1 MYYQGGSMSLIKQ
14 LEQQIFGGDNTLDL
28 HELTLDRLE
37 QEKAG
42 IRTDVK
48 LKRERHQD
56 LSKDREQLFEKIVE
70 TDDELLKKEVAQEI
84 ASIEDERAILHNEH
98 TQLMDGL
105 RVIDGLIAI
114 KRKEKMA
121 ERQGLLSQIQEME
134 KDDLVEK
141 LRQTDV
147 RELIREEKWDQLNS
161 LLSGQLSPKQIT
173 NERVDEIIRQ
183 AEDIK
188 QLEEDMGKRQAV
200 QHALRGRDVDVEAE
214 QETVKP
220 NT

>member
-1 MYYQGGSMSLIKQ
+1 MYYVVLGGRTLSLIKQ
-14 LEQQIFGGDNTLDL
+14 LEQQIFGGDEFDI
-28 HELTLDRLE
+28 HDLTLERLE
-37 QEKAG
+37 KEKAG

-48 LKRERHQD
+48 MKRERHQD
-56 LSKDREQLFEKIVE
+56 LSSKREQLFEKIVE

-121 ERQGLLSQIQEME
+121 ERQGLLSQIRDME
-134 KDDLVEK
+134 KEDLVEK

-161 LLSGQLSPKQIT
+161 LLSGQLAPKQIT
-173 NERVDEIIRQ
+173 NERVDEIIAQ

-188 QLEEDMGKRQAV
+188 QLEEDMGKQEAV
-200 QHALRGRDVDVEAE
+200 QHALRDRDVEAE
-214 QETVKP
+214 QDTI
-220 NT
+220 TTDT

>member
-1 MYYQGGSMSLIKQ
+1 MGGRTLSLIKQ
-14 LEQQIFGGDNTLDL
+14 LEQQIFGGDDTLDI
-28 HELTLDRLE
+28 HDLTLDRLE
-37 QEKAG
+37 EEKAG
-42 IRTDVK
+42 IKTDVRM
-48 LKRERHQD
+48 KRERHQD
-56 LSKDREQLFEKIVE
+56 LSGKREQLFEKIVE

-141 LRQTDV
+141 LRQNDV

-161 LLSGQLSPKQIT
+161 LLSGQLSPNQIT
-173 NERVDEIIRQ
+173 NERVEEIIRQ

-188 QLEEDMGKRQAV
+188 QLEEDMGKREAV
-200 QHALRGRDVDVEAE
+200 QHALRGTDVEAE
-214 QETVKP
+214 QETVQHT